1 MSVSGGFTYNLPS
14 MNAENDDKTTGL
26 GGPKMF
32 RQTIGIM
39 GTKKI
44 DVPISQKKGLVFL
57 RIHFSIPNVFSD
69 RFLKKKIHFYHHSI
83 AI

>member
-44 DVPISQKKGLVFL
+44 DVPISQKKGWSFL
-57 RIHFSIPNVFSD
+57 ESIFPSQMFFRID
-69 RFLKKKIHFYHHSI
+69 LKKKKNTFITI
-83 AI
+83 P